1 MLTTLTSSSLPIDQF
16 RSELTA
22 VCGNYQ
28 VLPNAN
34 RTQIRGAVVHES
46 RGGFEFAH
54 VAKDAQC
61 IRRDRSD
68 IARDGA
74 EHCFL
79 IVQEEGRALMSQRES
94 VSMLRPGD
102 VVLIDSAEPS
112 EFTFFGSYSRQLSV
126 HLPRAELKNRF
137 GDALRG
143 GLYMPRTD
151 HTTLAI
157 IAVLAK
163 AFQSQHNPRQSGYL
177 GEAMYGLLGAMLF
190 ANGTPARSIEADVG
204 HARLL
209 ERAVAYID
217 ANHTDGALTIPRM
230 ALDLKVSS
238 RQLQRAF
245 STLDTTP
252 TEYLLQKRLASA
264 CLALKQQ
271 SVTHGKT
278 LISTIAYSVGFN
290 DLSYFNRIFRA
301 TFNCTPGQYMCA
313 NTDLQRPCESLR

>member
-1 MLTTLTSSSLPIDQF
+1 MLTTFAAATLPVDQF
-16 RSELTA
+16 RAELTA
-22 VCGNYQ
+22 VCGAYQ
-28 VLPNAN
+28 VMPGAN
-34 RTQIRGAVVHES
+34 RSVMRGAVAHEA
-46 RGGFEFAH
+46 RAGFEFAH

-68 IARDGA
+68 IARDSA

-102 VVLIDSAEPS
+102 MVLIDSAEPS

-126 HLPRAELKNRF
+126 HLPRAELQNRF
-137 GDALRG
+137 GEALRG

-163 AFQSQHNPRQSGYL
+163 AFQTQHNPRQSSYL
-177 GEAMYGLLGAMLF
+177 GEAMYGLLGSMLF

-217 ANHTDGALTIPRM
+217 ANHTDGELTIPRM
-230 ALDLKVSS
+230 ALDLK
-238 RQLQRAF
+238 
-245 STLDTTP
+245 
-252 TEYLLQKRLASA
+252 LASA
-264 CLALKQQ
+264 CQALKQLRA
-271 SVTHGKT
+271 TNGKT

-301 TFNCTPGQYMCA
+301 TFNCTPGQYTGDGPCPQWPCL
-313 NTDLQRPCESLR
+313 TDD

>member
-1 MLTTLTSSSLPIDQF
+1 MLTTLSTSSLPVDQF
-16 RSELTA
+16 RSDLHA
-22 VCGNYQ
+22 VCGSFEVQ
-28 VLPNAN
+28 PAASRDHL
-34 RTQIRGAVVHES
+34 RGAVAHEA

-54 VAKDAQC
+54 VAKDAQS
-61 IRRDRSD
+61 IRRDRSN

-74 EHCFL
+74 EHFFL

-102 VVLIDSAEPS
+102 LVLIDSAEPS

-126 HLPRAELKNRF
+126 HLPRMELQKRF

-143 GLYMPRTD
+143 GLFMPRSD

-163 AFQSQHNPRQSGYL
+163 AFQPSNNPTQSSYL
-177 GEAMYGLLGAMLF
+177 GEAMYGLLGSMLF
-190 ANGTPARSIEADVG
+190 ANGTPARCIDADVG
-204 HARLL
+204 NARLL

-217 ANHTDGALTIPRM
+217 ANHTDCELTIQRM
-230 ALDLKVSS
+230 AVDLKASS

-245 STLDTTP
+245 TSLDITP

-264 CLALKQQ
+264 CEALKQQ
-271 SVTHGKT
+271 RMTENKT
-278 LISTIAYSVGFN
+278 FISTIAYSVGFN
-290 DLSYFNRIFRA
+290 DLSYFNRLFRA
-301 TFNCTPGQYMCA
+301 TFNCTPSQYKDVNADPGPGCLPM
-313 NTDLQRPCESLR
+313 

>member
-1 MLTTLTSSSLPIDQF
+1 MLTTFAAATLPVDQF
-16 RSELTA
+16 RAELTA
-22 VCGNYQ
+22 VCGAYQ
-28 VLPNAN
+28 VMPGAN
-34 RTQIRGAVVHES
+34 RSVMRGAVAHEA
-46 RGGFEFAH
+46 RAGFEFAH

-68 IARDGA
+68 IARDSA

-102 VVLIDSAEPS
+102 MVLIDSAEPS

-126 HLPRAELKNRF
+126 HLPRAELQNRF
-137 GDALRG
+137 GEALRG

-163 AFQSQHNPRQSGYL
+163 AFQTQHNPRQSSYL
-177 GEAMYGLLGAMLF
+177 GEAMYGLLGSMLF

-217 ANHTDGALTIPRM
+217 ANHTDGELTIPRM

-245 STLDTTP
+245 ATLDTTP

-264 CLALKQQ
+264 CQALKQLRA
-271 SVTHGKT
+271 TNGRT

-301 TFNCTPGQYMCA
+301 TFNCTPGQYMGDGA
-313 NTDLQRPCESLR
+313 DPQWPCIALK